1 MAYTEDAEQL
11 LSFYNNVTA
20 LKAIP
25 ESGGDINEYAL
36 DAMLDALEFTIKDED
51 GPLLWPGSQM
61 IVLTD
66 APSKNKDLKLN
77 VTSLAKKEFICIHF
91 FVSYHSFLEDGVYQ
105 YVAEETE
112 GTVVNPYSNWTLARF
127 VSSYKEKKCG
137 IFIDERQKRAP
148 SISLKCSSFRV
159 SQLASMF
166 KFSGEANS
174 TVTLISPSGKSIEVA
189 SKGGVAVHARPNPE
203 FGEWQAC
210 ADTGMLEVSV
220 YEDIV
225 IDATIFYFNNIEGS
239 NRTSVPPT
247 ECELITVYIACT
259 FQGYKCSRCS
269 VLRLFIPTNLVS
281 HAIHAAERLLFR
293 NLRKPFYRS
302 FRESLYP

>member
-25 ESGGDINEYAL
+25 ESGGDIHEYAL

-51 GPLLWPGSQM
+51 VPLLWPGSQM

-77 VTSLAKKEFICIHF
+77 VTSLAKKELICIHF

-148 SISLKCSSFRV
+148 SISSKCSSFRV

-166 KFSGEANS
+166 KFSGEASS
-174 TVTLISPSGKSIEVA
+174 TVTLISPSRKSIKVA
-189 SKGGVAVHARPNPE
+189 STGGVAVHARPNPE

-210 ADTGMLEVSV
+210 TDTGMLEVSV

-259 FQGYKCSRCS
+259 FQGYKYSRCL
-269 VLRLFIPTNLVS
+269 VLRLLIPTNLVS
-281 HAIHAAERLLFR
+281 HAIHATERLLFR
-293 NLRKPFYRS
+293 NPRKPFYRS
-302 FRESLYP
+302 FRESLYH